1 MMDMLMCTSCT
12 SGWRGQ
18 AGDGVVPRSER
29 AGFRTVSISRVVRF
43 NLVQAG
49 VKGTGTLKYSG
60 VERIRPVRIFR
71 TGRGSFERRFG
82 TRRDGWCASGA
93 DEHSSEVTDKLS
105 ASAGKRVRFCR
116 VASLTDV

>member
-1 MMDMLMCTSCT
+1 MCTSCT

-18 AGDGVVPRSER
+18 AGDGVVSCSEK
-29 AGFRTVSISRVVRF
+29 ADFRTVSVSRVVRF

-60 VERIRPVRIFR
+60 VERTRPVRIFR

-93 DEHSSEVTDKLS
+93 DKHSSEVSDELS
-105 ASAGKRVRFCR
+105 GSAGKRIRSCR